1 MEALGNQSV
10 PPRKLDCGGTRFR
23 QPGEFTKRY
32 RIVSKKK
39 FLRSRPLPPRLFR
52 MHGKHFL
59 RMITCSDLVKLPDGY
74 FHYTKNLVVTA
85 EEVQ

>member
-1 MEALGNQSV
+1 
-10 PPRKLDCGGTRFR
+10 
-23 QPGEFTKRY
+23 
-32 RIVSKKK
+32 
-39 FLRSRPLPPRLFR
+39 